1 MPKFF
6 FDFRD
11 GARRTR
17 DAEGLD
23 LANAE
28 SAKREAM
35 VAVVQVLQLE
45 ESDDDHRVVECRVR
59 DTADHEVYSI
69 CLAFHGEWATDERH
83 HPRLKSISRI

>member
-1 MPKFF
+1 MPRFF

-23 LANAE
+23 LTSAE

-35 VAVVQVLQLE
+35 VAVAQVLQLE
-45 ESDDDHRVVECRVR
+45 ESDDDGRVVECRVR
-59 DTADHEVYSI
+59 DSNDDEIYRVS
-69 CLAFHGEWATDERH
+69 LAFHGAWTTGETYR
-83 HPRLKSISRI
+83 PGLRSVSRI

>member
-11 GARRTR
+11 GTRLTR

-23 LANAE
+23 LVSAE

-35 VAVVQVLQLE
+35 IAVTQVLQLE
-45 ESDDDHRVVECRVR
+45 ESDDDGRVVECRVR
-59 DTADHEVYSI
+59 DSADMEVYSVS
-69 CLAFHGEWATDERH
+69 LAFHGAWTSSQSHYPGLR
-83 HPRLKSISRI
+83 SVSRT